1 MMRVLFW
8 SGTFWPQIGGV
19 EVLAAKLLPA
29 LRARGYEYVVV
40 VPKSFADLPDES
52 HFNGIPVY
60 RFPFQNNPT
69 EGKLDH
75 FITIRQKISFLK
87 RSFAPDLVHINGVG
101 VNNFFHVSTA
111 NAHRA
116 PVLVTLHGKW
126 TSQTEAVV
134 GHTLRD
140 AEWIVGCSAAILE
153 EGRKLAPEIA
163 CRSSVIYNGVE
174 PALLSPARLSFDPPR
189 LLCLGR
195 LSPEKGFDLALAAFA
210 TIVRRFPGVRLVIAG
225 DGAARSALEKQASQ
239 QGISHSVEFTGW
251 VAPEQVPALINN
263 ATFMIMPSRK
273 DSFPLVALEA
283 ARMARPVVAT
293 RVGGLP
299 EIVTHQKT
307 GLVVEPEDTTSLA
320 EAISF
325 LIAHP
330 DTAVQ
335 MGNAALKR
343 VETAFSWEAHVDAY
357 DRLYRQLMN
366 DRPMSSKQSLG
377 LT

>member
-1 MMRVLFW
+1 MRVLFW
-8 SGTFWPQIGGV
+8 TGSFWPQIGGV
-19 EVLAAKLLPA
+19 EVLAAKFLPA
-29 LRARGYEYVVV
+29 LRERGYEYVVV
-40 VPKSFADLPDES
+40 APKSFTDLPDES
-52 HFNGIPVY
+52 YFKGIPVY
-60 RFPFQNNPT
+60 RFPFQNSPARGN
-69 EGKLDH
+69 LDH

-87 RSFAPDLVHINGVG
+87 RSFAPDLIHINAVG
-101 VNNFFHVSTA
+101 VNNFFHLSTA
-111 NAHRA
+111 NTHRA
-116 PVLVTLHGKW
+116 PMLVTLHGKW
-126 TSQTEAVV
+126 TSQTEGVV
-134 GHTLRD
+134 GHTLREAD
-140 AEWIVGCSAAILE
+140 WVVGCSAAILG
-153 EGRKLAPEIA
+153 EGLKLAPEIGR
-163 CRSSVIYNGVE
+163 RSSIIYNAVE
-174 PALLSPARLSFDPPR
+174 PPSLSPARLSFDPPR

-195 LSPEKGFDLALAAFA
+195 LSHEKGFDLALAAFA

-239 QGISHSVEFTGW
+239 QGISRSVEFTGW

-307 GLVVEPEDTTSLA
+307 GLVVEPEDTTGLA

-357 DRLYRQLMN
+357 HRLYRQLIN
-366 DRPMSSKQSLG
+366 DRMMSSKQSLG